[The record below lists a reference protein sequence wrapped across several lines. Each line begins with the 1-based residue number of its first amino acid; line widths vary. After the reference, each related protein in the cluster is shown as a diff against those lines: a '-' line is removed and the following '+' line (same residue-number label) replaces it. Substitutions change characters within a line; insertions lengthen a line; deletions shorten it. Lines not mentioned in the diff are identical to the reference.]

1 MAQFITLPITADGED
16 ARFRVDEI
24 AAWGM
29 TSDTAF
35 VFHFVGGKTATIT
48 VGDDNQSQVLAVK
61 QAIEKAVELAKA
73 PYHEDRHST
82 VQIEFSTAGAAA
94 SMADIT

>member
-1 MAQFITLPITADGED
+1 MAQFITLPISGDSVD

-35 VFHFVGGKTATIT
+35 VFHFVGGKTAIIT
-48 VGDDNQSQVLAVK
+48 VGDDNQSQVLVVK

-82 VQIEFSTAGAAA
+82 VEIEFSVTGAASA
-94 SMADIT
+94 MADIT